1 MMSDFYNSAIQI
13 LKNKRR
19 KGFVIGKEVKSFQ
32 DITGG
37 RLPTS
42 DEIFSLISVGG
53 FSSVAIIVE
62 IARLEKNKNCYCS
75 TFRIGKKQF
84 RVLQSLHQ
92 SQKLEYAEFYTSNL
106 QAKSDSKRTKYNYI
120 EFINKTAIEN
130 GWIVKAVK
138 NHSKIILCE
147 TEQGNLY
154 VVETS
159 SNLNENP
166 QIEHFSLSND
176 RFLFEFYEQ
185 NLFGLLRN
193 V

>member
-1 MMSDFYNSAIQI
+1 MSDFYNSAIQI

-53 FSSVAIIVE
+53 FSSVAIIAE
-62 IARLEKNKNCYCS
+62 IA
-75 TFRIGKKQF
+75 RIGKKQF
-84 RVLQSLHQ
+84 RVLQSLHKN
-92 SQKLEYAEFYTSNL
+92 QKLEYAEFYTSNL
-106 QAKSDSKRTKYNYI
+106 QAKSDSKRAKYNYI

-166 QIEHFSLSND
+166 QIEHFSVSND